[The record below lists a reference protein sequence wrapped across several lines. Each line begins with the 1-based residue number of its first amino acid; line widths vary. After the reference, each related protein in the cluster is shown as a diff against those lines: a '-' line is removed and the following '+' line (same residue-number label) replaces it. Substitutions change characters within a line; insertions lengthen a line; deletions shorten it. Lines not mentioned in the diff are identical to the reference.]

1 MRCRPSQGAVD
12 PSPPAQPAPCP
23 TCGGGAGSPA
33 SYVYALGQIE
43 TRFPRP
49 SVEKEVAQA
58 TGRAETA
65 GHTDRQAFHNTS
77 CPNAKTAISRGNCAG
92 F

>member
-1 MRCRPSQGAVD
+1 MDQNEVAEPSATYAANEIRPSQGAVD

-33 SYVYALGQIE
+33 SHVYALGQIE

-58 TGRAETA
+58 TGRA
-65 GHTDRQAFHNTS
+65 
-77 CPNAKTAISRGNCAG
+77 
-92 F
+92 